1 MQQRQEPSD
10 ELDFIAKRTIG
21 AAIEVHKQLGP
32 GYLENIYEEAL
43 AIELDSRNIK
53 YQRQHEV
60 TIQYKNINI
69 GNGRLDLLI
78 ENKLV
83 VELKTTDSLLPIHQ
97 AQVISYLKAT
107 NLKLGLL
114 INFNTPLLKQGIKR
128 IIYSN

>member
-69 GNGRLDLLI
+69 GNGRLYLLI